1 MNQIHPRD
9 KTISEIEQHK
19 KIALSKI
26 EALID
31 NYISNDKNKADKFN
45 YWLEDY
51 AKFLEYENKFN
62 PKSLRKYKR
71 GEIIK
76 AHLGYN
82 IGSEEGGLHYCVVID
97 KNNHLSSPVITVIP
111 LTSLKPSRDISKLR
125 NGELYIGNEL
135 YENVQNKINLL
146 MLETQKKF
154 SGIEQISYNKENIK
168 ELRNNINDASDSV
181 KRLDIIDRLSK
192 EAAKMKSGSIAL
204 VGQIKTISKIR
215 IYDPKTNDDV
225 LSKIK
230 LSSGTLD
237 KIDDEIKKLF
247 LKN

>member
-111 LTSLKPSRDISKLR
+111 
-125 NGELYIGNEL
+125 
-135 YENVQNKINLL
+135 V
-146 MLETQKKF
+146 
-154 SGIEQISYNKENIK
+154 SYTH
-168 ELRNNINDASDSV
+168 LDV
-181 KRLDIIDRLSK
+181 YKR
-192 EAAKMKSGSIAL
+192 
-204 VGQIKTISKIR
+204 Q
-215 IYDPKTNDDV
+215 P
-225 LSKIK
+225 
-230 LSSGTLD
+230 
-237 KIDDEIKKLF
+237 
-247 LKN
+247 

>member
-1 MNQIHPRD
+1 MSEKHPKD
-9 KTISEIEQHK
+9 KTILEIEQHK

-31 NYISNDKNKADKFN
+31 NYISSDKNKADKFN

-51 AKFLEYENKFN
+51 AKFLEFEDKFN

-82 IGSEEGGLHYCVVID
+82 VGSEEGGLHYCIVID
-97 KNNHLSSPVITVIP
+97 KNNALSSPVVTVIP
-111 LTSLKPSRDISKLR
+111 LTSLKASRDISNLR
-125 NGELYIGNEL
+125 TGELYIGDEL
-135 YENVQNKINLL
+135 YKKIVDKTNLL
-146 MLETQKKF
+146 IRETRAKF
-154 SGIEQISYNKENIK
+154 SEINQTIYNNAKEINKSKDEISDILKE
-168 ELRNNINDASDSV
+168 
-181 KRLDIIDRLSK
+181 LDIIDRLNK
-192 EAAKMKSGSIAL
+192 EVKKMKVGSIAL

-215 IYDPKTNDDV
+215 IYDPKTNSDV
-225 LSKIK
+225 LSKIR
-230 LSSGTLD
+230 LSPETLD
-237 KIDDEIKKLF
+237 KIDTEIKKLF